1 MRRYP
6 LNSSQAAARV
16 VALTLLADGTVSRGE
31 LSALARVG
39 LFDRL
44 GLDSKA
50 MQALLEDLA
59 RDLYEFGTPVWDHAG
74 GLHPLVVRC
83 VLEDV
88 TDPALRHEVLEMCR
102 AVAESDSH
110 VSHGEEALLQ
120 LASAQWCLSRST
132 HLHTLQKGTS

>member
-6 LNSSQAAARV
+6 PNSSHAAARV

-31 LSALARVG
+31 LGSLA
-39 LFDRL
+39 RL
-44 GLDSKA
+44 GLFERLDLEGKD
-50 MQALLEDLA
+50 MQVLLEDLA

-88 TDPALRHEVLEMCR
+88 TDPALRQAVLEMCR

-110 VSHGEEALLQ
+110 LSHGEEALLQ
-120 LASAQWCLSRST
+120 LASVQWSLGRST
-132 HLHTLQKGTS
+132 LALQKGTS